1 MSEHYCGCCGRQLGA
16 GTRTDPM
23 WCADCKKHLIRAPW
37 WMYPPWQRTYFAQY
51 GTDCPFHER
60 TPMCS
65 VCWRPVTF
73 AAVRRGDHRCAHCVA
88 AGRHPS

>member
-1 MSEHYCGCCGRQLGA
+1 MHPAIARLAAAVAAVLAVRQWWQC
-16 GTRTDPM
+16 TDP
-23 WCADCKKHLIRAPW
+23 
-37 WMYPPWQRTYFAQY
+37 
-51 GTDCPFHER
+51 ER